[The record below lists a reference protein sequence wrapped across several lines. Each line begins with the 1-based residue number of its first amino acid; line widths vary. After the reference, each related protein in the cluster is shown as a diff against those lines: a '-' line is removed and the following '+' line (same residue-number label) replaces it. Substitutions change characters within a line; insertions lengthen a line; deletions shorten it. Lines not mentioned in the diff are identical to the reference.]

1 MGPCS
6 LHHELKEAVEEE
18 QQSHHKCGQ
27 HHHGSD
33 PEPQLQQWQ
42 FSAGLTS
49 WAGHSPSVLK
59 CKEFFFVLNQS
70 ISILTK
76 FIEKN
81 IDI

>member
-6 LHHELKEAVEEE
+6 LHHELRNAVEEE
-18 QQSHHKCGQ
+18 QQSRHKCGQ

-49 WAGHSPSVLK
+49 WAG
-59 CKEFFFVLNQS
+59 KEFFFVLNQS
-70 ISILTK
+70 ILILTK